1 MRPVVQKAVARVAS
15 EIMQQ
20 GALGWDDIMQRLS
33 ELDWKLASPP
43 WQAVFSP
50 DAGKMLTGKDN
61 TDLLCELL
69 HVHLA
74 PSSGQAIKRARKNF
88 KDVRGTLSRR

>member
-1 MRPVVQKAVARVAS
+1 
-15 EIMQQ
+15 MQQ
-20 GALGWDDIMQRLS
+20 GALGWDEIMQRLA

-61 TDLLCELL
+61 TELLCELL
-69 HVHLA
+69 HVHIA
-74 PSSGQAIKRARKNF
+74 PTSGQAIKRARSKT
-88 KDVRGTLSRR
+88 RPTLHIFLPALSTGHFFV